1 MSYLSEK
8 SIIPQKNT
16 DHMTHSPQ
24 ADGVPRQTPF
34 CKACLRFVSEL
45 LSLLFIFSPFSLE

>member
-16 DHMTHSPQ
+16 DRMTHSPQ
-24 ADGVPRQTPF
+24 AGGVPRQTPF